1 MLEKKRKRDNEAHRS
16 SKKVALSSLT
26 GAEIVKISIFADDD
40 QWAPIL
46 GTLNYIVLRQHCTR
60 EEADGP

>member
-1 MLEKKRKRDNEAHRS
+1 MSEKKRKRDNEAYQS

-26 GAEIVKISIFADDD
+26 DAEMVKISIFEDVD

-46 GTLNYIVLRQHCTR
+46 GTFRYIVLRQHCTR
-60 EEADGP
+60 EEADGS